1 MMRWREKGQGQFFY
15 SFDLDRVVPHEL
27 SKKFP
32 THTKKLAVFF
42 VGNRTDA
49 QAELRTGY
57 VETEEVEAVESGHPE

>member
-1 MMRWREKGQGQFFY
+1 
-15 SFDLDRVVPHEL
+15 
-27 SKKFP
+27 
-32 THTKKLAVFF
+32 LAVFF